1 MSAKATAVAA
11 MEAVTAEEMAEATA
25 AEMAAEMV
33 AATAAEMAA
42 APVVGPAAVLVVVV
56 PVLVVPVLVV
66 PVPVLVVPVLVLPAV
81 ALGLLAVPVLPVA
94 VLAAVPVLVLPA
106 VALVAVPVPAVAR
119 RGRQQTARLR
129 SAGSLQARPA
139 LALPQARRLEAMEMG
154 RPMAGRGSRAD
165 LATGR
170 GRASWPPRP
179 RSGRGFTLTNYSR
192 FISGETPS
200 KAQQTA

>member
-1 MSAKATAVAA
+1 VLVLAVLVL
-11 MEAVTAEEMAEATA
+11 AVLVLA
-25 AEMAAEMV
+25 V
-33 AATAAEMAA
+33 LVLAA
-42 APVVGPAAVLVVVV
+42 APAVV
-56 PVLVVPVLVV
+56 
-66 PVPVLVVPVLVLPAV
+66 
-81 ALGLLAVPVLPVA
+81 LL
-94 VLAAVPVLVLPA
+94 A
-106 VALVAVPVPAVAR
+106 VALVAAEPAVAVAR